1 MFNANANSH
10 YKTLKG
16 WTKSAEYSRA
26 KLLEQVKESAGGV
39 YKVKLENSESWQIM
53 DRPPA
58 KGASEWLYLNASG
71 VPIYYWSSQKDG
83 LTII

>member
-1 MFNANANSH
+1 MLNANANSH

-26 KLLEQVKESAGGV
+26 KLLAEIKETAGGA
-39 YKVKLENSESWQIM
+39 YKVRMELTDSWEIM
-53 DRPPA
+53 DKPPA
-58 KGASEWLYLNASG
+58 TGAFEWLYLNANG
-71 VPIYYWSSQKDG
+71 VPIYYWNKEQSG

>member
-26 KLLEQVKESAGGV
+26 KLREQIKEYSGGI
-39 YKVKLENSESWQIM
+39 YKVLLDNSDTWQIM
-53 DRPPA
+53 DKPPSE
-58 KGASEWLYLNASG
+58 GVTEWLYLNPSG
-71 VPIYYWSSQKDG
+71 VPLYHWHKDKEG